1 MLYRKN
7 IRNIVMTFWTKKY
20 QLKVSMDTELTK
32 VIGSCL
38 TLYSTKIST
47 RSYMLQFYT
56 HVYICVSVSAR
67 VSVHKKKRN
76 QAVYFMSNRLRVKYR
91 VIKRWNT
98 SFKQIIY
105 TLFKIYILLLRFFH
119 QTKIF
124 NVLENCFRKFR
135 KRQLYFKSVTD
146 ILKMFLYMNEL
157 DIFYYF

>member
-7 IRNIVMTFWTKKY
+7 IRNIVNFFELKKH
-20 QLKVSMDTELTK
+20 QLKVSMNTELTK
-32 VIGSCL
+32 FIGSCL

-91 VIKRWNT
+91 VIKR
-98 SFKQIIY
+98 
-105 TLFKIYILLLRFFH
+105 
-119 QTKIF
+119 
-124 NVLENCFRKFR
+124 
-135 KRQLYFKSVTD
+135 
-146 ILKMFLYMNEL
+146 
-157 DIFYYF
+157 